1 MNDHQSTAEH
11 FNIAGEL
18 GSSMCANCIHTPAQ
32 DQQWQTRLAVDG
44 EHAGKVDHKM
54 EFAGFRI
61 NVRWSVM
68 CIRTTNIRLHVMDVH
83 EANHQFLALV

>member
-18 GSSMCANCIHTPAQ
+18 GSSMCANCIHIPAL

-61 NVRWSVM
+61 NRQVECYVYSDHKHSSP
-68 CIRTTNIRLHVMDVH
+68 CHGC
-83 EANHQFLALV
+83 A